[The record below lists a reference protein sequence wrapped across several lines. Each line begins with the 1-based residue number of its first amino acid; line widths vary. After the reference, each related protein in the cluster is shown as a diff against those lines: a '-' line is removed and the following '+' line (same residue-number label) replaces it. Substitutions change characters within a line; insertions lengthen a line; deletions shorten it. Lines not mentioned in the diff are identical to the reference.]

1 MRLFGY
7 EIKKAEQAE
16 ERNCA
21 PASDASPLLWGALTQ
36 AFLLG
41 EATPQRALAVPAFWA
56 AIKVISETLASL
68 PTHVYR
74 ITDEGSS
81 LDAKHP
87 VQRLLMREANEMQT
101 AYDFRRTLYANACFG
116 NAYAKIYKNGIG
128 RPVRLEI
135 LQSEY
140 VKPVQGTNGRYYY
153 EYSQQSGKKELYTP
167 AEVIHIKGMS
177 LDGMVGMNVGRI
189 HKDTI
194 NASYEAQRFAGEFYG
209 NGAHVSG
216 ALVYPQSLT
225 KDQREAAE
233 KKIARV
239 SGTQSAGKTM
249 VLDAGVK
256 YERFG
261 LDMEESGLVEY
272 RNMGV
277 DDMARIFGVPAH
289 LLAQLDRATFNNIE
303 VMSTQFVTLCLR
315 PWAVQVEQEF
325 SRKLLSGEERE
336 NGTHFIRINLDGL
349 LRGDTESRAAYYNT
363 MFNIGAMSP
372 NDIREHENMNKREG
386 GDEYYTPLNMSNKEA
401 EMQNE
406 TQDDDNEPEPDT
418 AD

>member
-7 EIKKAEQAE
+7 EIKKAEQVE

-41 EATPQRALAVPAFWA
+41 EATPQRALGVPAFWA

-68 PTHVYR
+68 PTHVHR
-74 ITDEGSS
+74 ITDEGSEV
-81 LDAKHP
+81 DTRHP

-116 NAYAKIYKNGIG
+116 NGYARIYRSGVG
-128 RPVRLEI
+128 RPNMLEI
-135 LQSEY
+135 LPSEY
-140 VKPVQGTNGRYYY
+140 VKPVKGSNDRYYY
-153 EYSQQSGKKELYTP
+153 EYSQPSGEKVLYRP
-167 AEVIHIKGMS
+167 SDIIHIKGMS

-239 SGTQSAGKTM
+239 SGTSSAGKTM

-303 VMSTQFVTLCLR
+303 VMSTQFVTLCLS

-325 SRKLLSGEERE
+325 SRKLLSGQERE
-336 NGTHFIRINLDGL
+336 NGTHLIRINLNGL

-363 MFNIGAMSP
+363 MFHIGVMSP
-372 NDIREHENMNKREG
+372 NDIAVEENRNKRKG
-386 GDEYYTPLNMSNKEA
+386 GDQYFTPMNMSNTELDQ
-401 EMQNE
+401 QNE
-406 TQDDDNEPEPDT
+406 TQNDDNEPEPDT
-418 AD
+418 AE